1 MSLALEQETRMLNGV
16 DTDALRGLIRNV
28 AENPAKAQ
36 VRFGVTTHWK
46 GGAVSDTRVDGYEIG
61 GKRIA
66 KDFSIRID
74 EPLELC
80 GANKGPNPQE
90 MLMAAFNS
98 CMLVGYVAGA
108 TLHGVELKELV
119 ISTEGELDL
128 RGFLGL
134 DSAVKPGYDEIHYV
148 VHLKGNGTRQQF
160 EEIHQTVMATSPNR
174 WNIANPVRL
183 TSELITEC
191 M

>member
-1 MSLALEQETRMLNGV
+1 MSLALEQETRTLNGV
-16 DTDALRGLIRNV
+16 DTEALRGLIRNV
-28 AENPAKAQ
+28 AENPANAQ

-46 GGAVSDTRVDGYEIG
+46 GGAMSDTRVDGYEIG
-61 GKRIA
+61 GKRVA

-80 GANKGPNPQE
+80 GNNKGPNPQE

-134 DSAVKPGYDEIHYV
+134 DSTVKPGYDEIHYV

-183 TSELITEC
+183 TSELITETV
-191 M
+191 